1 MAPVDLNH
9 VPVAAQDVEGQ
20 WNYPGVP
27 LGVSQIPENFLP
39 PLNVA
44 LATVLLAR
52 WDWVAHGSRPP
63 PMPRENMADPPMVL
77 PLLDDGTLENDPE
90 LDDQGFYHFDWN
102 VTSVK
107 TADPPAEAIR
117 HMNCRNAQIA
127 VNRTY
132 QVSCESNQND
142 GSPYLDY
149 YIAITGTGAEGY
161 HAVGWCKGIIDN
173 IHRYCGWNFNLVGD
187 ITCGTSNATLVTFF
201 MDTSIRGDHV
211 NQVQGTECKFA
222 CHMLFSEKWQYAD
235 I

>member
-1 MAPVDLNH
+1 
-9 VPVAAQDVEGQ
+9 
-20 WNYPGVP
+20 
-27 LGVSQIPENFLP
+27 
-39 PLNVA
+39 
-44 LATVLLAR
+44 
-52 WDWVAHGSRPP
+52 
-63 PMPRENMADPPMVL
+63 MADPPMVL

-211 NQVQGTECKFA
+211 NQVQGTE
-222 CHMLFSEKWQYAD
+222 LYFSLRKPWDSSDNNHECIAKAIQRGSCASGGMMPTYPVVCRSKDWFD
-235 I
+235 LELTEWSWGNLGSV